1 QQPRWSGFFS
11 LGSYEFTPATR
22 LILRGGETDAYV
34 TADLLCL
41 QKAARAGSSE
51 PKRLPSLRASVQRK
65 TNVERFTPITAKVV
79 RFVIEQTNNGSQP
92 CVDELEVFTTEAA
105 PRNVALEA
113 TATSSS
119 TLPGY
124 EIHQLKHIND
134 GRYGNAASW
143 ISNEAGR
150 GWIQLEFP
158 RPVEIDRL
166 LWSRDRPENGQFV
179 DRIATK
185 YRVEAGL
192 TADSMVVVATSDDRL
207 TIDRNLTSLPTRV
220 GASRG
225 EEQQISGLSQRQAS
239 LSTTLRQL
247 TEMRQV
253 YAGRFGAPEQTN
265 RFHRGDPLQPREP
278 IAPAG
283 LAKFGQE
290 LTLPLDAPE
299 AARRQQL
306 ADWITDPKHPLTA
319 RVYVNRLWHF
329 HFGQGLV
336 TTPSDFGRNGAKPSH
351 PELLD
356 WLASEITDPG
366 RDASPKR
373 LHRLIVTSATYRQSG
388 TGRAEGMSADAG
400 SRLLWRF
407 PARRLE
413 AEPLRDAILSVC
425 GNLDD
430 RIGGPGFDLF
440 EPNTNYVKVY
450 NSRKE
455 FGPAEWRRM
464 VYQSKPRMQLDDT
477 FGQFDCPDAG
487 QITPKRTSSITA
499 LQALNLLNSQFIV
512 QQSAMF
518 ATRLEHEAGP
528 TVTKQVERAFSLAF
542 LRNPTDEEQ
551 AASAEFIAQ
560 HGLPAFCRAMLN
572 ANEFLFVF

>member
-1 QQPRWSGFFS
+1 M
-11 LGSYEFTPATR
+11 
-22 LILRGGETDAYV
+22 I
-34 TADLLCL
+34 
-41 QKAARAGSSE
+41 
-51 PKRLPSLRASVQRK
+51 
-65 TNVERFTPITAKVV
+65 
-79 RFVIEQTNNGSQP
+79 
-92 CVDELEVFTTEAA
+92 
-105 PRNVALEA
+105 
-113 TATSSS
+113 
-119 TLPGY
+119 
-124 EIHQLKHIND
+124 
-134 GRYGNAASW
+134 
-143 ISNEAGR
+143 
-150 GWIQLEFP
+150 
-158 RPVEIDRL
+158 
-166 LWSRDRPENGQFV
+166 
-179 DRIATK
+179 
-185 YRVEAGL
+185 
-192 TADSMVVVATSDDRL
+192 VVATSDDRL
-207 TIDRNLTSLPTRV
+207 AIDRNVTSLPTRV

-253 YAGRFGAPEQTN
+253 YAGRFGTPEQTH
-265 RFHRGDPLQPREP
+265 RFHRGDPLQPKEP

-299 AARRQQL
+299 SARRQQL

-356 WLASEITDPG
+356 WLASEITDSG

-388 TGRAEGMSADAG
+388 TGRPEGMAADAG
-400 SRLLWRF
+400 SRMLWRF
-407 PARRLE
+407 PPRRLE

-430 RIGGPGFDLF
+430 RMGGPGFDLF

-518 ATRLEHEAGP
+518 ATRLESEAGP
-528 TVTKQVERAFSLAF
+528 TVAKQIEHAFSLAF
-542 LRNPTDEEQ
+542 LRNPTDEEK
-551 AASAEFIAQ
+551 AASDEFIAQ